1 MKKIISSLLFVSILS
16 LVSCSKDDDSTSEEQ
31 TLGNAKRVVINTFS
45 EQGNLTTTTLYEFS
59 YNENSLLSAMKIT
72 DVDGVKNRTINYNAD
87 KKVSQITQTFGNV
100 AKILTVT
107 YSGENATVSISGQN
121 EPYLLTYDS
130 ANNTYDYS
138 NGTDSGTLTYGENQ
152 NLTDV
157 FSDNMSILSKNVVPG
172 IKGIY
177 TNQNKLLPFI
187 SSFLSGGEFL
197 FFDRNATSTLFY
209 NGESYSITNES
220 EKGSLTYYTMINTN
234 TQVKIVDVFITY

>member
-1 MKKIISSLLFVSILS
+1 MKKYILTLLFVSIFS
-16 LVSCSKDDDSTSEEQ
+16 LVSCSKDDDATPEQ
-31 TLGNAKRVVINTFS
+31 ETLGNAKKVILNTYS
-45 EQGNLTTTTLYEFS
+45 EQGNITTTTLYEFS

-107 YSGENATVSISGQN
+107 YNGENATVSISGQN

-138 NGTDSGTLTYGENQ
+138 NGTDSGTLIYGENQ
-152 NLTDV
+152 NLTEV
-157 FSDNMSILSKNVVPG
+157 FSENTSVFSKNVVSD

-177 TNQNKLLPFI
+177 TNQNKLLTFI
-187 SSFLSGGEFL
+187 SSFFSTGELL
-197 FFDRNATSTLFY
+197 FFDRNAASTLFF
-209 NGESYSITNES
+209 NNENYSITNES
-220 EKGSLTYYTMINTN
+220 EKGSLTYYTMINTS
-234 TQVKIVDVFITY
+234 TQIKIADVIIIY